1 MSPINHSLQ
10 RGFVLVS
17 VLWVLVIMVMA
28 ASAFS
33 IWVDRV
39 REQAHLRQQHTET
52 YRRSTDTLT
61 KVVYTYL
68 TGMKTSDGV
77 AWPGASG
84 DATVQAKFD
93 SLDDFMAGAAAK
105 VTASTAGFMRMDDS
119 VLDIGNGIRV
129 MVQDRA
135 GLIGLSFLT
144 DRKVFNSIAAHAGK
158 QITAERLAD
167 TLSDYQDPD
176 GVRRGQG
183 AEEHDYGREQLP
195 PPMNGYLRSPLQL
208 RSILDWDLALETR
221 DDAWLLRVFRNEGNA
236 VINANTASAAALN
249 LVLNN
254 EQAAQQ
260 ILIARAQQPY
270 SRASDLIKFTGGSE
284 DLPFS
289 IVPAAGFR
297 FWWWHEGDTTAYV
310 YDVQFSPLDSG
321 ADAWYFNWTARVNLP
336 DDMAQSTARTID
348 HPFFR

>member
-1 MSPINHSLQ
+1 MSSAKCRSQ
-10 RGFVLVS
+10 GGFVLVS
-17 VLWVLVIMVMA
+17 VLWVLVIMILA
-28 ASAFS
+28 ATAFS
-33 IWVDRV
+33 VWVDRV
-39 REQAHLRQQHTET
+39 REQAFLRQQHAET
-52 YRRSTDTLT
+52 YRKSTDALT

-77 AWPGASG
+77 AWPGTSG
-84 DATVQAKFD
+84 DAPLEVKFD

-105 VTASTAGFMRMDDS
+105 VTASSAGYMRMDGS
-119 VLDIGNGIRV
+119 VLDAGGGVRV

-144 DRKVFNSIAAHAGK
+144 DRKVFSAIANQAGK

-167 TLSDYQDPD
+167 TLADYQDSD

-183 AEEHDYGREQLP
+183 AEEYDYRREGMP

-208 RSILDWDLALETR
+208 RSVMDWDVALKAR
-221 DDAWLLRVFRNEGNA
+221 DDAWILRVFRNEGNA
-236 VINANTASAAALN
+236 VINANTASADALT
-249 LVLNN
+249 LVSSS

-260 ILIARAQQPY
+260 ILSARTQQPY

-284 DLPFS
+284 DLFFS
-289 IVPAAGFR
+289 IAPAAGFR

-321 ADAWYFNWTARVNLP
+321 AEAWYFNWTARVNLP
-336 DDMAQSTARTID
+336 DDLAKSTIRTID

>member
-1 MSPINHSLQ
+1 MSPVNHQSQ

-17 VLWVLVIMVMA
+17 VLWVLVIMTLA

-33 IWVDRV
+33 VWVDRV
-39 REQAHLRQQHTET
+39 REQAYLRQQHTET
-52 YRRSTDTLT
+52 YRKSTDVLT

-77 AWPGASG
+77 AWPGVSG
-84 DATVQAKFD
+84 ETSVQAKFD
-93 SLDDFMAGAAAK
+93 SLDDFMAGVAAK
-105 VTASTAGFMRMDDS
+105 VTAPTSGFMRLDGS
-119 VLDIGNGIRV
+119 VLDMGNGVRV

-144 DRKVFNSIAAHAGK
+144 DRKIFNSIATQAEK
-158 QITAERLAD
+158 QMTAERLAD
-167 TLSDYQDPD
+167 TLSDYQDSD
-176 GVRRGQG
+176 GIRRGQG
-183 AEEHDYGREQLP
+183 AEEYDYSREGLP

-208 RSILDWDLALETR
+208 RSIIDWDVALRAR
-221 DDAWLLRVFRNEGNA
+221 DDAWILRVFRNEGNS
-236 VINANTASAAALN
+236 VINANTASADALN
-249 LVLNN
+249 VVLNN
-254 EQAAQQ
+254 EQATQQ
-260 ILIARAQQPY
+260 ILGARAQQPY

-284 DLPFS
+284 DLLFS
-289 IVPAAGFR
+289 ITPAAGFR
-297 FWWWHEGDTTAYV
+297 FWWWHEGDTTAHV

-336 DDMAQSTARTID
+336 DDLAQSTARTID